1 MSVQSRRSA
10 VNAEDLDITPIADDS
25 PVPLY
30 HQVETDL
37 RRLIE
42 TGALSPGTAVPPEHV
57 LSDKYDVSR
66 HTIRK
71 AMSGLVNDDLVER
84 SAGRGTFVAPRA
96 NQARFYLDRSF
107 TEQMAEM
114 GREASS
120 RVLSSETDTIDEE
133 APEVLHSNV
142 GTPCLHLSRVRR
154 GDEEPIGIQHHT
166 IVTEDCPD
174 LDRYDFSS
182 ASLYDLLAHEY
193 GLRIGELQHT
203 ISAAVADDRQAE
215 LLEIS
220 AGAPLLVVHTAAFLV
235 SGPVIEHTTSYYRA
249 DRYVYRT
256 NHTL

>member
-1 MSVQSRRSA
+1 MD
-10 VNAEDLDITPIADDS
+10 AEDLDITPVADDS

-42 TGALSPGTAVPPEHV
+42 TEALPPGTAVPPEHV
-57 LSDKYDVSR
+57 LSETYDVSR

-71 AMSGLVNDDLVER
+71 AMSRLVNDDLVER

-96 NQARFYLDRSF
+96 DQARFYLDRSF
-107 TEQMAEM
+107 TEQMADM
-114 GREASS
+114 GRTASS
-120 RVLSSETDTIDEE
+120 RVLSSETGTIDEDT
-133 APEVLHSNV
+133 PDVLRSEM
-142 GTPCLHLSRVRR
+142 GAPCLRLSRVRL
-154 GDEEPIGIQHHT
+154 GDAEPIGIQHHT
-166 IVTEDCPD
+166 IVTEECPD
-174 LDRYDFSS
+174 LDRHDFSS
-182 ASLYDLLAHEY
+182 ASLYNLLAHEY

-220 AGAPLLVVHTAAFLV
+220 PGAPLLVVHTAAFLV